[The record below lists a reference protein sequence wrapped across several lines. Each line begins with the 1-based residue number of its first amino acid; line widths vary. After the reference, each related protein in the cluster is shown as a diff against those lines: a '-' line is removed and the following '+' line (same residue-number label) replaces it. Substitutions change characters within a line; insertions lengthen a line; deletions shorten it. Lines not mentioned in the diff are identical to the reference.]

1 LSENADHHNVPAAA
15 AAAAAAAAGD
25 NSTVDGSQPHAER
38 SEAQVIKSCYAY
50 TRLSNRHQPLR

>member
-50 TRLSNRHQPLR
+50 TRLSN